1 METVDVKDY
10 RQCFSF
16 VATRKFEHI
25 IKNTIFHAV
34 PPGDNQSNYQ
44 LAKNNDD
51 DSLKLVEQ
59 IFHDVQLAVISVFLL
74 EVS

>member
-1 METVDVKDY
+1 MSWT
-10 RQCFSF
+10 RHCFSF
-16 VATRKFEHI
+16 VATRNYKRI
-25 IKNTIFHAV
+25 NKNIIFHAV

-44 LAKNNDD
+44 SAKNDDD